1 MKSLQGIRI
10 AVTRALSQ
18 SEELAAP
25 LRAAGATVHTCP
37 LIRIE
42 NTVDRAQWQRVKG
55 RLGEYG
61 WVVFTSVN
69 GVEQF
74 VRHLHANG
82 LALHVLAKARIACV
96 GPATAVAAEQH
107 GLPVAAIPDVFT
119 GAAIAGAIA
128 QHGPISKV
136 GILLARAGGGG
147 SELPRDLRALGAEV
161 DDFELYR
168 SVPDIAGADRLRG
181 LLRVQDVDLL
191 TFTSGSAVTYFV
203 ETIGNPADMAV
214 AVIGPSTAHVA
225 RRLGLRV
232 DIEADPH
239 TTAGLI
245 KAIIDYYAADGGKSE
260 V

>member
-1 MKSLQGIRI
+1 MNSLQQIRI

-25 LRAAGATVHTCP
+25 LRAEGATVHVCP

-42 NTVDRAQWQRVKG
+42 GNVDAAEWRRVRE
-55 RLGEYG
+55 RLMGYT
-61 WVVFTSVN
+61 WLVFTSAN
-69 GVEQF
+69 GVERF
-74 VRHLHANG
+74 VQLLHEANIAPA
-82 LALHVLAKARIACV
+82 ALTGCRVACV
-96 GPATAVAAEQH
+96 GPATANVAQAR
-107 GLPVAAIPDVFT
+107 GFSVSLIPDQYL
-119 GAAIAGAIA
+119 GAVVADALADAGPLVGEKILIARA
-128 QHGPISKV
+128 
-136 GILLARAGGGG
+136 AGGGA
-147 SELPRDLRALGAEV
+147 ELPAGLRARGAEV

-168 SVPDIAGADRLRG
+168 SVADDAGARSLRTLMSSG
-181 LLRVQDVDLL
+181 NVDLL

-203 ETIGNPADMAV
+203 EKIGNPADTAV
-214 AVIGPSTAHVA
+214 AVIGPSTAQVA

-245 KAIIDYYAADGGKSE
+245 KAIIDYYAADGGESE